1 MGHESIYKDYIVYV
15 CMCLHA
21 MWQRKAPEPAHK
33 SYVYHIEVKQ
43 HRSHKAWREES
54 KYQMKA

>member
-1 MGHESIYKDYIVYV
+1 MKAYKGYIVYV

-21 MWQRKAPEPAHK
+21 YAQRKAPGPAHK

-43 HRSHKAWREES
+43 HWSHKRYGE
-54 KYQMKA
+54 KKASAR